1 MRAHRVPLFGDG
13 APWPLARPSTP
24 TSFGRASR
32 RVAAA
37 LCVAVVLAGFGG
49 NVASA
54 AADREVVINL
64 PAFRLYLYENGVRLR
79 EYPIAIGSVVEQQ
92 TVLGTTRII
101 NRVVNPTYYPRDWWA
116 REGVEPIPPGENN
129 PVGTRWL
136 GLDIPH
142 YGIHGTNDPSSI
154 GKPASAGC
162 IRMYNHDVEELTELV
177 RIGTPVHIIYRT
189 VIVERDPYFGD
200 WRLRVYKDLY
210 ERGTNTL
217 DAALAELEGA
227 GVPLDGV
234 SLSGLQALL
243 TQASGL
249 ATPLPRFHDVTVDGA
264 ETEIDAFRIGDRVY
278 VAAAPVAALVGK
290 SARWSPRWRV
300 GVVAGETI
308 RTGMV
313 VNGQLYAPP
322 ADIATALG
330 LEWHDGEGVIDFR
343 LPPRAGRPE
352 AGSETLPVTGS

>member
-1 MRAHRVPLFGDG
+1 M
-13 APWPLARPSTP
+13 
-24 TSFGRASR
+24 SR
-32 RVAAA
+32 RLAVLCLAVA
-37 LCVAVVLAGFGG
+37 LAGFAGEP
-49 NVASA
+49 ASA
-54 AADREVVINL
+54 AVDREVVINL
-64 PAFRLYLYENGVRLR
+64 PAFRLYLYENGVRLK

-154 GKPASAGC
+154 GSPASAGC

-189 VIVERDPYFGD
+189 VIVEWDPFFGD
-200 WRLRVYKDLY
+200 WRLRIYRDLY
-210 ERGTNTL
+210 ERGTNHL
-217 DAALAELEGA
+217 EAALAELEAA
-227 GVPLDGV
+227 GVPLEGV

-264 ETEIDAFRIGDRVY
+264 DTEIDAFRIGDRVY
-278 VAAAPVAALVGK
+278 VAAAPVAALVGE

-313 VNGQLYAPP
+313 VEGQLYAPP

-330 LEWHDGEGVIDFR
+330 LEWEGGEGVIDFR
-343 LPPRAGRPE
+343 LPPRASTPASEPAGEPV
-352 AGSETLPVTGS
+352 AGS

>member
-1 MRAHRVPLFGDG
+1 MALSRGALAG
-13 APWPLARPSTP
+13 APPLR
-24 TSFGRASR
+24 RRLSR
-32 RVAAA
+32 HLVALAVFWLAIGLAAA
-37 LCVAVVLAGFGG
+37 PEEPAL
-49 NVASA
+49 A

-79 EYPIAIGSVVEQQ
+79 EYPIAIGRVVEEQ

-189 VIVERDPYFGD
+189 VLVEWDPFLGQ
-200 WRLRVYKDLY
+200 WQLRVYPDLY
-210 ERGTNTL
+210 NRGTNRL
-217 DAALAELEGA
+217 DAALAELVAA
-227 GVPLDGV
+227 GVPLEDV
-234 SLSGLQALL
+234 SLTGLQALL

-249 ATPLPRFHDVTVDGA
+249 ATPLPRVHRVTVDGV
-264 ETEIDAFRIGDRVY
+264 ETEIDAFRIGTRVY
-278 VAAAPVAALVGK
+278 VAAAPVAALVGRT
-290 SARWSPRWRV
+290 ARWSPRWQV

-308 RTGMV
+308 RSGLV
-313 VNGQLYAPP
+313 VDGQLYAPS
-322 ADIATALG
+322 ADIAAALG
-330 LEWHDGEGVIDFR
+330 MEWHNGDGVVDFR
-343 LPPRAGRPE
+343 LPAPSQVKVGDPRQDAWLSP
-352 AGSETLPVTGS
+352 